1 MSSNDRR
8 AMVISFRH
16 SRFRRTRVAAQAA
29 VAGVIAATVAAAA
42 APTRAAP
49 ARADGTRV
57 TRVTVRMVE
66 YQFRLSVKHV
76 RKGTVVFTVVNKG
89 ELGHIFEVARL
100 HKKTPLLQPGQR
112 ATIRVTFRKPGR
124 YYYICP
130 VGAHVQFGMA
140 GYLRVTA

>member
-1 MSSNDRR
+1 
-8 AMVISFRH
+8 VV
-16 SRFRRTRVAAQAA
+16 RVV
-29 VAGVIAATVAAAA
+29 VAGALAATVAAAA
-42 APTRAAP
+42 APTQAATAHADRAQ
-49 ARADGTRV
+49 V

-89 ELGHIFEVARL
+89 ELGHIFEVPRL

-112 ATIRVTFRKPGR
+112 ATIRVTFSKPGR

-140 GYLRVTA
+140 GYLKVTA